1 MDKHTSLLCPAVS
14 DKENIY
20 WQILHHIYII
30 FGKNRWPVKLGIQ
43 SGSQSVW
50 IPKFMGNMF
59 YQVLDNLDFLP
70 GTNALAYY
78 VPSLVTKEN
87 ICSQI
92 LNHTY
97 VILGKN
103 RWLVKLGI
111 QTGRLPDWMSIFMGS
126 LFLPS
131 IR

>member
-1 MDKHTSLLCPAVS
+1 MDKHTNLLCPAVS

-20 WQILHHIYII
+20 WLILHHIYII

-43 SGSQSVW
+43 SGSRSVW
-50 IPKFMGNMF
+50 IPNFMGNMF

-78 VPSLVTKEN
+78 VPLSVTKEN

-103 RWLVKLGI
+103 RWPVKLGI
-111 QTGRLPDWMSIFMGS
+111 QSGSWHVWIPNFMGN
-126 LFLPS
+126 LF
-131 IR
+131 